1 MCIRDSIK
9 QVTDEG
15 FVKKA
20 AGQEIILPLMIFGLM
35 FIRGLAGYISVY
47 SMRTVAR
54 RVVEDFRKEM
64 FARLMVL
71 PVNYFDAR
79 SSGALVAKFGYDVE
93 RLSTATTRSW
103 LNILR
108 DILTVIGLLG
118 YMLYPVS
125 YTHL

>member
-1 MCIRDSIK
+1 
-9 QVTDEG
+9 
-15 FVKKA
+15 
-20 AGQEIILPLMIFGLM
+20 
-35 FIRGLAGYISVY
+35 
-47 SMRTVAR
+47 
-54 RVVEDFRKEM
+54 
-64 FARLMVL
+64 MVL

-118 YMLYPVS
+118 YMLYLDWQLTLVFACILPFIAFYLRPVS
-125 YTHL
+125 YTHLDVYKRQNYQCVGHVSGIIDASV